1 MASPYD
7 ILKLQSLMKRLVFF
21 FLSFSFFSQAQ
32 LKQGI
37 WRGVLYL
44 NPEKQLELPFNF
56 EVKTGKGKQQLV
68 IYNAQ
73 ERIVV
78 DETTLKEDSFN
89 FKMPIFDTE
98 FRTKII
104 GDTALTGVWINH
116 TKKENNIIAFTAEY
130 GNSMRFPFV
139 PGKANPFYEGKW
151 EVTFNR
157 GMADSSKA
165 IAMFSHINGTAY
177 VNGTFLTETG
187 DYRYLDGMMHNGK
200 LYLSCFD
207 GSHAFL
213 FIAENNGIEITKGD
227 FYSGSKGYESWV
239 ARRNESFQLQ
249 NPESLTYLKDQHAKI
264 NFSFYNTK
272 NQKISL
278 SDAKYKNKV
287 VIVQIMGSWC
297 PNCMDESAYL
307 SDVYKRY
314 NKKGLEIIAL
324 AYERTADKERAKT
337 NLTRLTKRFNIG
349 YEILLTGFTGK
360 EKASESLPF
369 LNKVMAFPTTI
380 ILDKQHKV
388 HTIYTG
394 FSGPATGKAYE
405 SYTQKTEDLIKELL
419 SEK

>member
-1 MASPYD
+1 
-7 ILKLQSLMKRLVFF
+7 MKRLVLISFF
-21 FLSFSFFSQAQ
+21 FTTFCSAQ

-37 WRGVLYL
+37 WRGVLNL

-56 EVKTGKGKQQLV
+56 EIKTIKGKQQL
-68 IYNAQ
+68 IIHNAQ

-78 DETTLKEDSFN
+78 DETSLKNDSFN
-89 FKMPIFDTE
+89 FKMPVFDTE
-98 FRTKII
+98 FRTRIV

-116 TKKENNIIAFTAEY
+116 TKKENNVIAFTAKY
-130 GNSMRFPFV
+130 GNSMRFAFV

-157 GMADSSKA
+157 GLADSSKA
-165 IAMFSHINGTAY
+165 IGLFTHINGTAY
-177 VNGTFLTETG
+177 MNGTFLTETG
-187 DYRYLDGMMHNGK
+187 DYRYLEGMMHNGK

-213 FIAENNGIEITKGD
+213 FIAENDGEKITKGD
-227 FYSGSKGYESWV
+227 FYSGAKGYESWV
-239 ARRNESFQLQ
+239 AWRNDSFQLQ
-249 NPESLTYLKDQHAKI
+249 NPESLTFLKDTSSKI

-278 SDAKYKNKV
+278 SDAKYKNKM
-287 VIVQIMGSWC
+287 VIVQVMGSWC

-314 NKKGLEIIAL
+314 NKKGLEVIAL
-324 AYERTADKERAKT
+324 AYERTTDKERAKT
-337 NLTRLTKRFNIG
+337 NLTRLTKRYNIG

-388 HTIYTG
+388 HTIFTG

-405 SYTQKTEDLIKELL
+405 EFTLKTEKLISELL
-419 SEK
+419 SKK

>member
-1 MASPYD
+1 
-7 ILKLQSLMKRLVFF
+7 MKRIILAFIF
-21 FLSFSFFSQAQ
+21 ISSFCSAQ

-37 WRGVLYL
+37 WRGVLSL
-44 NPEKQLELPFNF
+44 NPQKQLELPFNF
-56 EVKTGKGKQQLV
+56 EIKTIKGKHQL
-68 IYNAQ
+68 IIHNAQ

-78 DETTLKEDSFN
+78 DETILKKDSFN

-98 FRTKII
+98 FRTRVI

-116 TKKENNIIAFTAEY
+116 TKKENNTIAFTAEY

-139 PGKANPFYEGKW
+139 PGKANNFYDGRW
-151 EVTFNR
+151 EVTFSH
-157 GMADSSKA
+157 GQADSSKA
-165 IAMFSHINGTAY
+165 IGLFKNVNGSAY
-177 VNGTFLTETG
+177 IHGTFLTETG
-187 DYRYLDGMMHNGK
+187 DYRFLEGMIHSGK

-213 FIAENNGIEITKGD
+213 FIAENNGEEINKAD
-227 FYSGSKGYESWV
+227 FYSGATGHDDWV
-239 ARRNESFQLQ
+239 GKRNNSFELQ
-249 NPESLTYLKDQHAKI
+249 DPESLTYLKDPNQKI
-264 NFSFYNTK
+264 EFSFYNAK

-287 VIVQIMGSWC
+287 VIVQVMGSWC

-314 NKKGLEIIAL
+314 SKKGLEVIAL
-324 AYERTADKERAKT
+324 AYERTTDKERAKT

-405 SYTQKTEDLIKELL
+405 EYTLKTEKLISELL
-419 SEK
+419 TKK